1 MKNVPEETE
10 AAKSSLQAYITL
22 LRASDTVAAKV
33 GRSLLEH
40 KLTLSQ
46 FGVMEALYHLGPLC
60 QKQIGQKILKSASN
74 LTTVI
79 RNLQRDG
86 FIKSTRENKDKR
98 YLTICLTPKG
108 KKLMEEILPGH
119 FSEIDRCMSV
129 LNGDERQHLNVLC
142 KKLGLSNQ

>member
-1 MKNVPEETE
+1 MKSVPEETE
-10 AAKSSLQAYITL
+10 TVQSSLQAYITL
-22 LRASDTVAAKV
+22 LRASDTVSAKV

-119 FSEIDRCMSV
+119 FTEIDKCMSA
-129 LNGDERQHLNVLC
+129 LNCDERKHLNSLC
-142 KKLGLSNQ
+142 KKLGLSNL